1 MVRRLKPRT
10 VAYRRKREQRTDY
23 PKRLKSLLSGKLR
36 LVVRFT
42 NQRVIGQL
50 VEFTP
55 VGDKVVSAVDSF
67 ALKQQG
73 WKYSCKNMPAT
84 YLFGIALAKKAL
96 AKGQKKAILD
106 VGFRSPLRRSKL
118 YAFLKGVLDGGLSI
132 PHGEEVFPEEK
143 RISGAHIPPQRL
155 KSVPQPEEVT
165 ATYMQIKKALLG

>member
-1 MVRRLKPRT
+1 MPHRAPKP
-10 VAYRRKREQRTDY
+10 VPYRRVRELKTNYRKR
-23 PKRLKSLLSGKLR
+23 KSLLMSGIPR

-42 NQRVIGQL
+42 NQRVIGQII
-50 VEFTP
+50 TYTAQ
-55 VGDKVVSAVDSF
+55 GDKVLVASDSF
-67 ALKQQG
+67 ILRKQG
-73 WKYSCKNMPAT
+73 WKYSCKNIPAT